1 MPFPLLETAKAQSL
15 KAIYSNK
22 GCVGIL
28 GRGISGRAVAALC
41 EALGLAYTVFDEK
54 TGPDLRPQ
62 DISLIDLFVYS
73 PGFRQDHPWLER
85 IRKHPKPCLGEWNLG
100 ASLWQGP
107 FIAITGTNGK
117 TTLTE
122 LLTQAFQAAKVSALA
137 VGNNTYPICQALA
150 DGLSQGFSPQ
160 ATAVCELSSF
170 QAEQIDKLQADALLW
185 TNISEDH
192 LDRYGTLEAYFKAKW
207 QLTHTLKPGAL
218 FFTEQAIIE
227 KAKAYSLS
235 IPATTQVVEEPKDA
249 HGSSVPPA
257 FSNLGQRKNYEL
269 ARAFWKTTGHGMDA
283 LYTAAQAFKPLKHR
297 LQKIA
302 TLQGVSYW
310 NDSKGTNFAA
320 TLMAL
325 KTFDKP
331 VYWIGGGQP
340 KGGDIEQF
348 CASIVPYIE
357 KAFLI
362 GETAPLLQTILERH
376 HKPATTYPSLEKLV
390 VALHPTVPAGQHV
403 LLSPGF
409 ASLDQ
414 FKSYAERGEVFEKT
428 VLGLK
433 ARYSDDS

>member
-1 MPFPLLETAKAQSL
+1 MPFPLLETAKARYL
-15 KAIYSNK
+15 KAIHLQK
-22 GCVGIL
+22 GRLGIL
-28 GRGISGRAVAALC
+28 GTGISGKAVAALC
-41 EALGLAYTVFDEK
+41 ETLGLAYTFFDEK
-54 TGPDLRPQ
+54 TGPALRVQ
-62 DISLIDLFVYS
+62 DIEPIDLFVYS
-73 PGFRQDHPWLER
+73 PGFRQDHPWLEL
-85 IRKHPKPCLGEWNLG
+85 IRQYPKPCLGEWNLG

-122 LLTQAFQAAKVSALA
+122 LLAQAFQAAKIPAFA

-150 DGLSQGFSPQ
+150 DGLSPQ

-170 QAEQIDKLQADALLW
+170 QAEQIDNLQADALLW

-192 LDRYGTLEAYFKAKW
+192 LDRYSTLEAYFKAKW

-218 FFTEQAIIE
+218 LFTEKIIIE
-227 KAKAYSLS
+227 TAKTYGISLL
-235 IPATTQVVEEPKDA
+235 PTTHLVEESKDF
-249 HGSSVPPA
+249 SDLPSA
-257 FSNLGQRKNYEL
+257 FRNLGQSNNYRL
-269 ARAFWKTTGHGMDA
+269 AKAFWSRTGLSMAAFH
-283 LYTAAQAFKPLKHR
+283 TAAQAFQPLQHR

-310 NDSKGTNFAA
+310 NDSKGTNFSA

-325 KTFDKP
+325 KSFEKP
-331 VYWIGGGQP
+331 VYWIGGGQS

-348 CASIVPYIE
+348 CASIAPYIE

-362 GETAPLLQTILERH
+362 GETAPRLRTVLERY
-376 HKPATTYPSLEKLV
+376 HKPARIYPSLEKLL
-390 VALHPTVPAGQHV
+390 VALHPTVPAGQHI

-428 VLGLK
+428 VLGLR
-433 ARYSDDS
+433 AQYSDDS